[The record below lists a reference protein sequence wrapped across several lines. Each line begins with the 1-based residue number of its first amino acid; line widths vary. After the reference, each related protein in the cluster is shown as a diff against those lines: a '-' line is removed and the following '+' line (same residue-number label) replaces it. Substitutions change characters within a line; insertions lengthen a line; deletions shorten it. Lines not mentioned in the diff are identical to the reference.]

1 MEALTAVLVDL
12 AQQIRL
18 VEQQLSEQLD
28 LPISQMRLLLTLSEQ
43 TVSLAQLKTTL
54 VLDNSTLSRQL
65 AGLTSK
71 GLVAVVTQADKRQR
85 FYQLSPTG
93 LQVQTKIEQQLRDLQ
108 EFLIGNWDQEEKRL
122 LTTLLNRLLRS
133 TAKLHL
139 QESHKTSSTQG
150 D

>member
-108 EFLIGNWDQEEKRL
+108 EFLMGNWDQEEKRL

-139 QESHKTSSTQG
+139 QESHESSSTQR

>member
-108 EFLIGNWDQEEKRL
+108 EFLMGNWDQEEKRL